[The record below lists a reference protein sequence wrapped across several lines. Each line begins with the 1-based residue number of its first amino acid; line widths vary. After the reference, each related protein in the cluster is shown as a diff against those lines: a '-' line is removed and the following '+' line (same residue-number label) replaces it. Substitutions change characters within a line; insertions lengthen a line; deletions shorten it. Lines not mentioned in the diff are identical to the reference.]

1 MFTIL
6 IGKLTVGNSAA
17 RTAEEALKKAK
28 SIDDCGQSPTILHDG
43 ENYSLMEFQR
53 LVVRGRWD
61 LNF

>member
-28 SIDDCGQSPTILHDG
+28 SIDDSGQSPTIMHDG
-43 ENYSLMEFQR
+43 ENYSLMDFQR